1 MRGSNSWGR
10 HSLCGLAILG
20 CLWAGVAQAQ
30 LKPGNKLAGVE
41 RKLPGL
47 SSAVSKEIVAVMAL
61 LEPEAGSMVAANPR
75 QALQRLQQ
83 LAQRKNL
90 SVIDQ
95 VNIHHVTAFAYLEL
109 KHYRKALRSL
119 EAMLLHNTSMPAKTE
134 INVRLMM
141 ANLYDRLEQPDLAM
155 QHLTDWAAYASE
167 ISPERLY
174 QAGKLSF
181 QLDDYRNSKLNLD
194 AGIQSLLAQGQLPP
208 ETWYQLQKAVCLEL
222 NDNAGALKAVEN
234 LKTHY
239 PSAKYDAQYRNL
251 QARIKASQR

>member
-1 MRGSNSWGR
+1 MRGISNWGR
-10 HSLCGLAILG
+10 LCGLAILG

-47 SSAVSKEIVAVMAL
+47 SSAVSKEMVAVMGL
-61 LEPEAGSMVAANPR
+61 LEPEAGSMVAADPR
-75 QALQRLQQ
+75 QALQRLQR

-95 VNIHHVTAFAYLEL
+95 VNIHHITAFAYLEL
-109 KHYRKALRSL
+109 KHYRKAARSV
-119 EAMLLHNTSMPAKTE
+119 EAMLQHNTSLPVKTE
-134 INVRLMM
+134 INLRLML
-141 ANLYDRLEQPDLAM
+141 ANLYHRLEQPDLAL
-155 QHLTDWAAYASE
+155 QHLLDWAGYATE
-167 ISPERLY
+167 ISPERFY
-174 QAGKLSF
+174 QAGTLSF

-194 AGIQSLLAQGQLPP
+194 AAIQGILAQGQLPP
-208 ETWYQLQKAVCLEL
+208 ETWYQLQKAVCLKL

-239 PSAKYDAQYRNL
+239 PSAQYDAQYRSL
-251 QARIKASQR
+251 QGRIKASQR